1 MVNKNWRPLN
11 LVEDLGVPT
20 SIANLISICWH
31 EDPTERPDFKEIQEY
46 LTNDC
51 MREVMGTVD
60 GTGQR
65 RRTSTTGMRVQRR
78 ILAAQANRE
87 EKIKKE
93 NEEELKAAVK
103 NALEDGGISQ
113 EISSKMTYLV
123 GLFKDMEGNIDEE
136 DVREATKL
144 IECMKLGYPQ
154 EDGSGDKGDEAK
166 EESMMMIIDS
176 LKEKLEA
183 RKEWRKNK

>member
-1 MVNKNWRPLN
+1 
-11 LVEDLGVPT
+11 
-20 SIANLISICWH
+20 
-31 EDPTERPDFKEIQEY
+31 
-46 LTNDC
+46 
-51 MREVMGTVD
+51 
-60 GTGQR
+60 
-65 RRTSTTGMRVQRR
+65 
-78 ILAAQANRE
+78 
-87 EKIKKE
+87 
-93 NEEELKAAVK
+93 
-103 NALEDGGISQ
+103 
-113 EISSKMTYLV
+113 
-123 GLFKDMEGNIDEE
+123 MEGNIDEE